1 MRFFPPEQLWKR
13 RTVMPLKIK
22 KILYATD
29 LSKNAAYAFRFA
41 VDLAK
46 NHDAEIHLLHVVE
59 KLPPSH
65 EAFIGYYLAKQ
76 DEGYRDKIL
85 AESIKRTK
93 KKITAFR
100 NRELADHPEVIN
112 KNVKIEV
119 IEGYPVDE
127 ILKKAKKS
135 DCDVIV
141 MGTHGKG
148 LVSHTLLGS
157 VAERVLR
164 RANKPVIVVPLPEG
178 ETEASLPD
186 F

>member
-1 MRFFPPEQLWKR
+1 
-13 RTVMPLKIK
+13 MPLTIK
-22 KILYATD
+22 RILYATD

-46 NHDAEIHLLHVVE
+46 NHDAEIIFLHVIE

-65 EAFIGYYLAKQ
+65 EAFVRYYIAEKN
-76 DEGYRDKIL
+76 ETHFEKII
-85 AESIKRTK
+85 ADSVERIK
-93 KKITAFR
+93 KKIAAFR
-100 NRELADHPEVIN
+100 ERELADQPSVIN
-112 KNVKIEV
+112 GNVRIEV
-119 IEGYPVDE
+119 IEGYPVEE
-127 ILKKAKKS
+127 ILSKLQEY

-148 LVSHTLLGS
+148 FMRHTLLGS
-157 VAERVLR
+157 VAERILR
-164 RANKPVIVVPLPEG
+164 RANKPVIIVPLPEG

>member
-1 MRFFPPEQLWKR
+1 
-13 RTVMPLKIK
+13 MPLKIK

-46 NHDAEIHLLHVVE
+46 NHDAEIYVLHVIE

-65 EAFIGYYLAKQ
+65 EAMVEYYLETK
-76 DEGYRDKIL
+76 DKGHHERIL
-85 AESIKRTK
+85 AESIELTK
-93 KKITAFR
+93 KRIAAFR
-100 NRELADHPEVIN
+100 DRECAGEGVVIN
-112 KNVKIEV
+112 GNLKIDV
-119 IEGYPVDE
+119 LEGYPVDE
-127 ILKKAKKS
+127 ILKKAKAY

-164 RANKPVIVVPLPEG
+164 RANKPVIVVPLPDG

-186 F
+186 FF

>member
-1 MRFFPPEQLWKR
+1 MLLE
-13 RTVMPLKIK
+13 IK

-29 LSKNAAYAFRFA
+29 LSKNAAYAFRYA
-41 VDLAK
+41 VDMAK
-46 NHDAEIHLLHVVE
+46 NHGAEIYVLHVVE

-65 EAFIGYYLAKQ
+65 EAFVEYYLAKQ
-76 DEGYRDKIL
+76 DEEHHDRMV
-85 AESIKRTK
+85 AESIERTRRR
-93 KKITAFR
+93 ITVFR
-100 NRELADHPEVIN
+100 DRELADHPEVIN
-112 KNVKIEV
+112 EHVTIDV

-127 ILKKAKKS
+127 ILTRVRDY

-148 LVSHTLLGS
+148 FVSHALLGS
-157 VAERVLR
+157 VAERVLH
-164 RANKPVIVVPLPEG
+164 RAHKPVIVVPLPEG

>member
-1 MRFFPPEQLWKR
+1 
-13 RTVMPLKIK
+13 MPLKIK

-29 LSKNAAYAFRFA
+29 LSKNAAYAFRYA

-46 NHDAEIHLLHVVE
+46 NHGAAIHLLHVVE

-65 EAFIGYYLAKQ
+65 EAFVTYYLEQQ
-76 DEGYRDKIL
+76 DEGYREKII
-85 AESIKRTK
+85 AESIERTR
-93 KKITAFR
+93 KKIAAFR
-100 NRELADHPEVIN
+100 DRELADQPGVIN
-112 KNVKIEV
+112 GNLTIEV
-119 IEGYPVDE
+119 LEGYPVEE
-127 ILKKAKKS
+127 ILKKANEL

-148 LVSHTLLGS
+148 FLTHTLLGS

>member
-1 MRFFPPEQLWKR
+1 
-13 RTVMPLKIK
+13 MPLKIK

-29 LSKNAAYAFRFA
+29 LSKNAAYAFRYA

-46 NHDAEIHLLHVVE
+46 NHDAAIYILHVVE

-65 EAFIGYYLAKQ
+65 EAFVTYCLEQQ
-76 DEGYRDKIL
+76 DKGHREKII
-85 AESIKRTK
+85 ADSIERTRK
-93 KKITAFR
+93 EIAAFR
-100 NRELADHPEVIN
+100 DRELSDQPEVIN
-112 KNVKIEV
+112 GNVTIEV
-119 IEGYPVDE
+119 LEGYPVEE
-127 ILKKAKKS
+127 ILEKAKEL

-148 LVSHTLLGS
+148 FLTHTLLGS